1 MSNEELAQAIKIGER
16 DKLLTLWEQVRRF
29 AYQQARRWAAA
40 GRGGVTAEDLVQEG
54 FLAMLDALER
64 WRPEAGTFLSMY
76 SMRLKAAF
84 TLAIG
89 QRTQRD
95 RLDPLQYCLSLETP
109 LTDDDTDLFTLADV
123 LPDPRAAAAV
133 TAIEERD
140 LATRRCKAVQEA
152 LDTLPEDQ
160 RRAVVLR
167 YWWGE
172 KVDAK
177 AHNMALRALR
187 RPAVSRGLRQYMT
200 PV

>member
-16 DKLLTLWEQVRRF
+16 DKLLPLWEQVRRF

-40 GRGGVTAEDLVQEG
+40 GRGGVTVEDLVQEG

-95 RLDPLQYCLSLETP
+95 RLDPLQYP
-109 LTDDDTDLFTLADV
+109 YRQV
-123 LPDPRAAAAV
+123 M
-133 TAIEERD
+133 I
-140 LATRRCKAVQEA
+140 KA
-152 LDTLPEDQ
+152 
-160 RRAVVLR
+160 R
-167 YWWGE
+167 
-172 KVDAK
+172 
-177 AHNMALRALR
+177 
-187 RPAVSRGLRQYMT
+187 
-200 PV
+200 